1 MSAELFIANTL
12 RIAAEDLRGAKL
24 LRAAHNRNSAYLCE
38 QAAEKL
44 IRAILTSE
52 GKRAGISHNLEQFVD
67 LVPDENPLKPRLRE
81 LERLGDY
88 ATTYRY
94 ATPYSI
100 KATPPE
106 DVLDDLFAK
115 IDALLGETASHFGVD
130 LAKGGAP
137 ARSAKPLR

>member
-12 RIAAEDLRGAKL
+12 RIAREDLQGAKL
-24 LRAAHNRNSAYLCE
+24 LRSAHNRNSAYLCE

-52 GKRAGISHNLEQFVD
+52 GKRAGIGHNLEQFVD

-81 LERLGDY
+81 LQRLGDY

-94 ATPYSI
+94 ATPYSV
-100 KATPPE
+100 KAAPPE
-106 DVLDDLFAK
+106 DEMDDLFAK
-115 IDALLGETASHFGVD
+115 IDALLVEAASRFGVD
-130 LAKGGAP
+130 LAKSGAP
-137 ARSAKPLR
+137 AKSAKPLR

>member
-12 RIAAEDLRGAKL
+12 RIAKEDLQGAKL
-24 LRAAHNRNSAYLCE
+24 LRSAHNRNAAYLCE

-52 GKRAGISHNLEQFVD
+52 GKRAGIGHILEQFVD

-106 DVLDDLFAK
+106 GELDAFFAK
-115 IDALLGETASHFGVD
+115 IDALLTETSSRFGVD
-130 LAKGGAP
+130 LAKNGTS
-137 ARSAKPLR
+137 ARSAKHIR

>member
-12 RIAAEDLRGAKL
+12 RIAREDLQGAKL
-24 LRAAHNRNSAYLCE
+24 LRAEHNRNSAYLCE

-52 GKRAGISHNLEQFVD
+52 GKRAGIGHNLEQFVD

-81 LERLGDY
+81 LQRLGDY

-94 ATPYSI
+94 ATTYSI
-100 KATPPE
+100 KAPPPE
-106 DVLDDLFAK
+106 DELDELFVK
-115 IDALLGETASHFGVD
+115 IDALLTEVASRFGVD
-130 LAKGGAP
+130 LSKAATP
-137 ARSAKPLR
+137 ARRGLRHG